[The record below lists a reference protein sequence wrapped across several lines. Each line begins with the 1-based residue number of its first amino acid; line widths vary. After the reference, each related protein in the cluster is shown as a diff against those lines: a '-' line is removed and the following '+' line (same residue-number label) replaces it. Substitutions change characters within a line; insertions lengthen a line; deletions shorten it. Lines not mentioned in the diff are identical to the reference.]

1 MECQQQIQKMG
12 ESRRKRGQGDHGW
25 LFVPHATDSHGKN
38 EETSSDM
45 LKNTPSNIRR
55 WWMRSSN
62 VRAAPSISQKL
73 QVRLMA
79 VMFVGIFASFS
90 WQTMN
95 HRYFSANRT
104 GLERLSMAGALV
116 GGAALGA
123 AFGELLKVVEDVAI
137 KAVYFKSIVKRIE
150 SILNQI
156 TPKIEEIK
164 NLNRV
169 LDRSEKETAMFTD
182 QLRDAQKLVRSCAKV
197 KWWNYCAR
205 SCYSNRLL
213 DFEKSLVRFF
223 QIEVQAMQLR
233 DGMKILMQVNE
244 MDSKLDRIG
253 TMGGSFRP
261 IGFVGWCGVPGVP
274 EFVVGFDEPLRE
286 LKMQILNEGEQVVV
300 LSAPGGCGKTTLAKM
315 LCHDKEIEGP
325 RWNPWEELGRAMDN
339 LPYGCQQQIQKMGES
354 RRKRGQ
360 GDHGWLFVPH
370 ATDSHGKNEETSS
383 DMLKNTP
390 SNIRRW
396 WMRSSNVRAAPS
408 ISQKLQVRLMA
419 VMFVDMFENN
429 IFFVTFSKSPNL
441 KVIIEKMF
449 QHKDSPVPEFQTE
462 EDAINQLE
470 SLLKRIGPTPILL
483 VLDDV
488 WPGSEFLTEKFK
500 FQISKYKIL
509 VTSRSVFPRFSTYKL
524 KLLKD
529 QDAMDL
535 FCHSAFPQHGR
546 SSIPKDLVSKI
557 MRRCGGFPLALK
569 VVGRSL
575 HGEPEVIWKNRLKPW
590 SEAQSI
596 LYSNNELLICLQPS
610 LDALDGMYKI
620 KECFLDLAS
629 FPEDQRIPVTALM
642 DMWVELYNLDEDG
655 EDAIAILHQLS
666 NRNLVNLVLTRKDA
680 SETNGYYNE
689 HFVMQHDLLRDLA
702 IHQSDQNPIEHR
714 KRLIVDIVAN
724 DLPRWWIEQ
733 REHPVH
739 AHLVSIST
747 DEMFS
752 SNWHNMQLPEVE
764 VLVLNIQARNY
775 KLPQFMGKMD
785 RLKVLIIT
793 NYGFCSAELSNS
805 SLLGH
810 LLNVR
815 RIRFEHISILS
826 ISKSMLQMKSLRKIS
841 FVMCKID
848 EAFRNCKI
856 QVPNMLPNLAEIVID
871 YCNDLVEFPAWIC
884 NIVSLTKLSITN
896 CHELISLP
904 EGLGN
909 LENLEVLRLHACTK
923 LLELPESIG
932 SLQRLSFLDISDCIS
947 MSTLPGRMGELCG
960 LRKLHMRGCRGLSEL
975 PYSVKDLKQLKDLVC
990 DEETAHLWEHYKI
1003 HLTNLKLNVLKEDV
1017 NLDWLT

>member
-1 MECQQQIQKMG
+1 
-12 ESRRKRGQGDHGW
+12 
-25 LFVPHATDSHGKN
+25 
-38 EETSSDM
+38 
-45 LKNTPSNIRR
+45 
-55 WWMRSSN
+55 
-62 VRAAPSISQKL
+62 
-73 QVRLMA
+73 MA
-79 VMFVGIFASFS
+79 G
-90 WQTMN
+90 
-95 HRYFSANRT
+95 
-104 GLERLSMAGALV
+104 AGALV

-123 AFGELLKVVEDVAI
+123 AFGEILKVVEDVAM
-137 KAVYFKSIVKRIE
+137 KAVYFKSILKRIE
-150 SILNQI
+150 SILNRI
-156 TPKIEEIK
+156 TPTIEEIV
-164 NLNRV
+164 NLNKV
-169 LDRSEKETAMFTD
+169 LDRSEEETAMFTD
-182 QLRDAQKLVRSCAKV
+182 QLRDAKKLVRSCAKV
-197 KWWNYCAR
+197 GWWNYCAKPF
-205 SCYSNRLL
+205 YSSKLL
-213 DFEKSLVRFF
+213 DFEESLVKFF

-233 DGMKILMQVNE
+233 DSMRILGKVNE
-244 MDSKLDRIG
+244 VGSKLDRIE

-315 LCHDKEIEGP
+315 LCHDEEIE
-325 RWNPWEELGRAMDN
+325 
-339 LPYGCQQQIQKMGES
+339 
-354 RRKRGQ
+354 
-360 GDHGWLFVPH
+360 
-370 ATDSHGKNEETSS
+370 
-383 DMLKNTP
+383 
-390 SNIRRW
+390 
-396 WMRSSNVRAAPS
+396 
-408 ISQKLQVRLMA
+408 
-419 VMFVDMFENN
+419 DMFKDN

-449 QHKDSPVPEFQTE
+449 QHKDYPVPEFQTE

-488 WPGSEFLTEKFK
+488 WSGSEFLTEKFK

-509 VTSRSVFPRFSTYKL
+509 VTSRFVFPRFSTYKL
-524 KLLKD
+524 KLLKE

-557 MRRCGGFPLALK
+557 MRRCGGFPLALN

-575 HGEPEVIWKNRLKPW
+575 YGEPEVIWKNRLKLW

-610 LDALDGMYKI
+610 LDALDGMYKS

-689 HFVMQHDLLRDLA
+689 HFVTQHDLLRDLA

-733 REHPVH
+733 REQVH
-739 AHLVSIST
+739 ARLVSIST

-764 VLVLNIQARNY
+764 VLVLNIQAGNY
-775 KLPQFMGKMD
+775 KFPQFMGKMD

-810 LLNVR
+810 LSDVR

-848 EAFRNCKI
+848 EAFRNCTI

-909 LENLEVLRLHACTK
+909 MENLDVLRLHACTK

-975 PYSVKDLKQLKDLVC
+975 PHSVKDLKQLKDLIC

-1017 NLDWLT
+1017 NLYWLT

>member
-1 MECQQQIQKMG
+1 
-12 ESRRKRGQGDHGW
+12 
-25 LFVPHATDSHGKN
+25 
-38 EETSSDM
+38 
-45 LKNTPSNIRR
+45 
-55 WWMRSSN
+55 
-62 VRAAPSISQKL
+62 
-73 QVRLMA
+73 
-79 VMFVGIFASFS
+79 
-90 WQTMN
+90 
-95 HRYFSANRT
+95 
-104 GLERLSMAGALV
+104 MAGAGAFV

-123 AFGELLKVVEDVAI
+123 AFGELLKVVEDVAM
-137 KAVYFKSIVKRIE
+137 KAVYFKSILKRIE
-150 SILNQI
+150 SILNHI
-156 TPKIEEIK
+156 TPTIEEIV
-164 NLNRV
+164 NLNKV
-169 LDRSEKETAMFTD
+169 LDRSEEETAMFTD
-182 QLRDAQKLVRSCAKV
+182 QLRDAKKLVRSCAKV
-197 KWWNYCAR
+197 GWWNYCAKPF
-205 SCYSNRLL
+205 YSSKLL
-213 DFEKSLVRFF
+213 DFEESLVKFF

-233 DGMKILMQVNE
+233 DSMRILDKVNE
-244 MDSKLDRIG
+244 VGSKLDRIG
-253 TMGGSFRP
+253 TMGGSFGP

-315 LCHDKEIEGP
+315 LCHDEEIE
-325 RWNPWEELGRAMDN
+325 
-339 LPYGCQQQIQKMGES
+339 
-354 RRKRGQ
+354 
-360 GDHGWLFVPH
+360 
-370 ATDSHGKNEETSS
+370 
-383 DMLKNTP
+383 
-390 SNIRRW
+390 
-396 WMRSSNVRAAPS
+396 
-408 ISQKLQVRLMA
+408 
-419 VMFVDMFENN
+419 DMFKDN

-449 QHKDSPVPEFQTE
+449 QHKDYPVPKFQTE

-488 WPGSEFLTEKFK
+488 WSGSEFLTEKFK

-509 VTSRSVFPRFSTYKL
+509 VTSRFVFPRFSTYKL
-524 KLLKD
+524 KLLKE

-575 HGEPEVIWKNRLKPW
+575 YGEPEVIWKNRLKLW

-642 DMWVELYNLDEDG
+642 DMWVELYNLDKDG

-733 REHPVH
+733 REQVH
-739 AHLVSIST
+739 ARLVSIST

-764 VLVLNIQARNY
+764 VLVLNIQAGNY
-775 KLPQFMGKMD
+775 KFPRFMGKMD

-810 LLNVR
+810 LLDVR

-826 ISKSMLQMKSLRKIS
+826 ISKPMLQMKSLRKIS

-848 EAFRNCKI
+848 EAFRNCTI

-909 LENLEVLRLHACTK
+909 LENLDVLRLHACTK

-947 MSTLPGRMGELCG
+947 ISTLPGRMGELCG

-975 PYSVKDLKQLKDLVC
+975 PYSVKDLKQLKDLIC
-990 DEETAHLWEHYKI
+990 DEETAHFWEHYKI

-1017 NLDWLT
+1017 NLDWRLP

>member
-1 MECQQQIQKMG
+1 
-12 ESRRKRGQGDHGW
+12 
-25 LFVPHATDSHGKN
+25 
-38 EETSSDM
+38 
-45 LKNTPSNIRR
+45 
-55 WWMRSSN
+55 
-62 VRAAPSISQKL
+62 
-73 QVRLMA
+73 
-79 VMFVGIFASFS
+79 
-90 WQTMN
+90 
-95 HRYFSANRT
+95 
-104 GLERLSMAGALV
+104 MAGAFV

-156 TPKIEEIK
+156 TPTIEEIK

-182 QLRDAQKLVRSCAKV
+182 QLRDAKRLVRSCAKV
-197 KWWNYCAR
+197 KWWNYCAKP
-205 SCYSNRLL
+205 CYSNRLL
-213 DFEKSLVRFF
+213 DFEESLVRFF

-244 MDSKLDRIG
+244 VGSKLDRIG

-261 IGFVGWCGVPGVP
+261 IGFVGCCGVPGVP

-315 LCHDKEIEGP
+315 LCRDEEIEGTFDM
-325 RWNPWEELGRAMDN
+325 NEN
-339 LPYGCQQQIQKMGES
+339 LE
-354 RRKRGQ
+354 
-360 GDHGWLFVPH
+360 F
-370 ATDSHGKNEETSS
+370 
-383 DMLKNTP
+383 
-390 SNIRRW
+390 
-396 WMRSSNVRAAPS
+396 
-408 ISQKLQVRLMA
+408 
-419 VMFVDMFENN
+419 DMFKDN

-449 QHKDSPVPEFQTE
+449 QHKDYPVPEFQTE

-470 SLLKRIGPTPILL
+470 SLLKRIGPTPMLL

-488 WPGSEFLTEKFK
+488 WSGSEFLTEKFK

-575 HGEPEVIWKNRLKPW
+575 YGEPEVIWKNRLKPW

-724 DLPRWWIEQ
+724 DLPRWWIDQ

-739 AHLVSIST
+739 ARLVSIST
-747 DEMFS
+747 G
-752 SNWHNMQLPEVE
+752 
-764 VLVLNIQARNY
+764 VL
-775 KLPQFMGKMD
+775 
-785 RLKVLIIT
+785 
-793 NYGFCSAELSNS
+793 
-805 SLLGH
+805 
-810 LLNVR
+810 
-815 RIRFEHISILS
+815 ILS
-826 ISKSMLQMKSLRKIS
+826 I
-841 FVMCKID
+841 
-848 EAFRNCKI
+848 
-856 QVPNMLPNLAEIVID
+856 
-871 YCNDLVEFPAWIC
+871 
-884 NIVSLTKLSITN
+884 
-896 CHELISLP
+896 
-904 EGLGN
+904 
-909 LENLEVLRLHACTK
+909 
-923 LLELPESIG
+923 
-932 SLQRLSFLDISDCIS
+932 
-947 MSTLPGRMGELCG
+947 
-960 LRKLHMRGCRGLSEL
+960 
-975 PYSVKDLKQLKDLVC
+975 
-990 DEETAHLWEHYKI
+990 
-1003 HLTNLKLNVLKEDV
+1003 
-1017 NLDWLT
+1017 